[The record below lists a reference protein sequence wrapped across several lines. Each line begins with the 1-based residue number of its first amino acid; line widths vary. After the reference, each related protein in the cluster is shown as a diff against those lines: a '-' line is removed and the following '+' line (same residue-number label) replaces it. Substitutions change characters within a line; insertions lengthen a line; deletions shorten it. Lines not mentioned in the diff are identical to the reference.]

1 MITELSVGTNSVVVT
16 EGDLVLSIVN
26 YGKQGHN
33 LFITGSITE
42 HPRAGRMYHNHGFF
56 AVSHQRPAYR
66 LLEPREFKGFT
77 RALVTF
83 SSPSLSSYH
92 PTGEVYKGKKDIMD
106 YLTKKGWKEHAEWI
120 GQLEDP
126 VRRLPKATRQDSVY
140 YIGRKIK

>member
-66 LLEPREFKGFT
+66 LLEPREFKGNISEGMILAVGT
-77 RALVTF
+77 DEGPVLL
-83 SSPSLSSYH
+83 SPEK
-92 PTGEVYKGKKDIMD
+92 EVLPGSI
-106 YLTKKGWKEHAEWI
+106 
-120 GQLEDP
+120 
-126 VRRLPKATRQDSVY
+126 VR
-140 YIGRKIK
+140 